1 MGDKIDKAFD
11 KDTSYRTLELVN
23 SWITAADSKSSIL
36 LAFIA
41 LLVGLTS
48 NSYSKI
54 VDVILNGNSVSIT
67 FGIIIAVLYLIVLV
81 LVIYHLILVFT
92 ARLKID
98 TSSDHGNLVSFISIS
113 NMTVLEYL
121 SLTKKATD
129 EEVCEMIL
137 KQVNVNSQIAHKK
150 MKQFNNALMYSL
162 ILIPLT
168 IILVTFT
175 G

>member
-1 MGDKIDKAFD
+1 MGDRVDKAFD

-23 SWITAADSKSSIL
+23 SWITADSKSSIL

-54 VDVILNGNSVSIT
+54 DDVILNGNNVSIT
-67 FGIIIAVLYLIVLV
+67 FGIVIAVLYLFVLV

-92 ARLKID
+92 ARLI
-98 TSSDHGNLVSFISIS
+98 TGSSNDLNNLVSFISIS
-113 NMTVLEYL
+113 NMSDLEYL
-121 SLTKKATD
+121 ELAKKTTD
-129 EEVCEMIL
+129 KELCEMIL
-137 KQVNVNSQIAHKK
+137 KQVNINSKIAHQK
-150 MKQFNNALMYSL
+150 MKQFNKALLYSV

-168 IILVTFT
+168 IILVTFA